1 MRTMWTFTVKNKIKV
16 AMLFFSVLCLVMLT
30 NIQEQRLV
38 KRINESVTS
47 LYADRLV
54 VADYIH
60 QLSNRME
67 KLLVLLSATDLLA
80 KEVNL
85 ELEKINQLNALY
97 EKTVLT
103 DKENINFNKFK
114 IYIQQITENV
124 KDKDHVK
131 VIEISK
137 HARQTLETLS
147 SIQLEEGK
155 VKLDEVLSMTSTS
168 RLISYIEIVIL
179 IIIAVLIQILV
190 FSAKVD
196 MGAKVPKDHNLN

>member
-47 LYADRLV
+47 LYSDRLV
-54 VADYIH
+54 VGDYIH
-60 QLSNRME
+60 KLSNRMD
-67 KLLVLLSATDLLA
+67 KLLILLSTANFSP
-80 KEVNL
+80 KEVHS
-85 ELEKINQLNALY
+85 ELKKIDQLNTLY

-114 IYIQQITENV
+114 IYIQQITQNFNAT
-124 KDKDHVK
+124 DHAQA
-131 VIEISK
+131 IEISK
-137 HARQTLETLS
+137 YARQTLETLS
-147 SIQLEEGK
+147 SIQVEEGK

-168 RLISYIEIVIL
+168 RLMSYIEIVIL
-179 IIIAVLIQILV
+179 IVIAVLIQILV

-196 MGAKVPKDHNLN
+196 MGAKVPKDHRLN

>member
-1 MRTMWTFTVKNKIKV
+1 MWTFTVKNKIKV

-47 LYADRLV
+47 LYSDRLV

-67 KLLVLLSATDLLA
+67 KLLIILSASDFSA

-85 ELEKINQLNALY
+85 ELEKINQLNTLY
-97 EKTVLT
+97 AKTVLT
-103 DKENINFNKFK
+103 DKENVNFNEFK
-114 IYIQQITENV
+114 VYIQQITQSINAT
-124 KDKDHVK
+124 DHAK
-131 VIEISK
+131 AIEISK
-137 HARQTLETLS
+137 QARQSLETLS

-179 IIIAVLIQILV
+179 IVIAVLIQILV

>member
-1 MRTMWTFTVKNKIKV
+1 MWTFTVKNKIKA

-30 NIQEQRLV
+30 NIQEQHLV

-47 LYADRLV
+47 LYSDRLV

-60 QLSNRME
+60 KLSNRME
-67 KLLVLLSATDLLA
+67 KLLVLLSATQYSSKD
-80 KEVNL
+80 VNL
-85 ELEKINQLNALY
+85 ELDKINQINTLY

-114 IYIQQITENV
+114 IYIQQIAKNV
-124 KDKDHVK
+124 NATDHAK
-131 VIEISK
+131 AIDISK
-137 HARQTLETLS
+137 QARQTLETLS

-155 VKLDEVLSMTSTS
+155 VKLDEVISMTSRS
-168 RLISYIEIVIL
+168 RLMSYIEIVIL
-179 IIIAVLIQILV
+179 IVIAILIQILV
-190 FSAKVD
+190 FSAKVE

>member
-1 MRTMWTFTVKNKIKV
+1 MWTFTVKNKIKA

-47 LYADRLV
+47 LYSDRLV

-60 QLSNRME
+60 KLSNRME
-67 KLLVLLSATDLLA
+67 KLLILLSATNFA
-80 KEVNL
+80 SKEVNL
-85 ELEKINQLNALY
+85 ELEKINQLTTLY

-103 DKENINFNKFK
+103 DKENVNFIKFK
-114 IYIQQITENV
+114 ISIQHITQNV
-124 KDKDHVK
+124 NAIDHAQA
-131 VIEISK
+131 IEISK

-155 VKLDEVLSMTSTS
+155 VKLDEVLRMTSTS
-168 RLISYIEIVIL
+168 RLMSYIEIVIL
-179 IIIAVLIQILV
+179 IVIAVLIQILV
-190 FSAKVD
+190 FSAKVE
-196 MGAKVPKDHNLN
+196 MGAKVPKDHHLN